1 MSSRIAYK
9 QAHQLDVEAMRPYLI
24 LLLAIFAA
32 GCITTGIDAGAPRQ
46 YELPGLNNTTIYYLN
61 FSTIQV
67 VQSVTNQTSV
77 KLVIGDSGDM
87 EFRDPVAVDY
97 AGNNAT
103 FNISKGAIFGR
114 SFVRFDFNSSFS
126 GFIAYTQSDGQD
138 FTRQITDNGSVR
150 IVLPEGYTTGSNF
163 LGIAQPPPDNI
174 TTDSRGRDVLIWNNP
189 YPQHQMI
196 SVKYYQRDAPA
207 ALLYFFI
214 LLLIAAIVIFGYYRL
229 SMRALKKKRDMM
241 EKGKNP

>member
-1 MSSRIAYK
+1 MLESMK
-9 QAHQLDVEAMRPYLI
+9 PYLI
-24 LLLAIFAA
+24 LLLAILAA
-32 GCITTGIDAGAPRQ
+32 GCITTEIDAGAPHQ
-46 YELPGLNNTTIYYLN
+46 YELPGINNTTIYYLN
-61 FSTIQV
+61 LSTIQV
-67 VQSVTNQTSV
+67 VESVINQSSV

-87 EFRDPVAVDY
+87 DFRDPVAVDY
-97 AGNNAT
+97 AGNNVT

-138 FTRQITDNGSVR
+138 FTRQLTDNGSVR
-150 IVLPEGYTTGSNF
+150 VVLPEGYTTGSNF

-174 TTDSRGRDVLIWNNP
+174 TMDSRGRDVLIWNNP

-214 LLLIAAIVIFGYYRL
+214 FLLIAAVVIFGYYRL
-229 SMRALKKKRDMM
+229 SLRALKKKRNIV

>member
-1 MSSRIAYK
+1 MLESMK
-9 QAHQLDVEAMRPYLI
+9 PYLI
-24 LLLAIFAA
+24 LLLAILAA
-32 GCITTGIDAGAPRQ
+32 GCITTEIDTGAPHQ
-46 YELPGLNNTTIYYLN
+46 YELPGINNTTIYYLN
-61 FSTIQV
+61 LSTIQV
-67 VQSVTNQTSV
+67 VESVINQSSV

-87 EFRDPVAVDY
+87 DFRDPVAVDY
-97 AGNNAT
+97 AGNNVT

-138 FTRQITDNGSVR
+138 FTRQLTDNGSVR
-150 IVLPEGYTTGSNF
+150 VVLPEGYTTGSNF

-214 LLLIAAIVIFGYYRL
+214 FLLIAAVVIFGYYRL
-229 SMRALKKKRDMM
+229 SLRALKKKRNIV